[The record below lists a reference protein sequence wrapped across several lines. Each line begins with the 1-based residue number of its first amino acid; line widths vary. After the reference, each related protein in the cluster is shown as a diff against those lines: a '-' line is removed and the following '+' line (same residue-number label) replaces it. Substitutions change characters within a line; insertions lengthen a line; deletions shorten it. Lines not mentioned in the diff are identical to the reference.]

1 MKVAEQLPLQF
12 EYRGNQKFATFYPGR
27 NQEIITH
34 LKACTDHSGE
44 QFLYIWGARG
54 QGKSHLLQACCH
66 QAFERN
72 HQAFYLAPNLD
83 KLPEASILDGL
94 EAMDLVCIDDIDQ
107 FLDQA
112 NWEQALFNFF
122 NRLRDNNKRLI
133 VASQY
138 SPTQIPVQ
146 LSDLKTRLSWGLTL
160 KLQALDDAE
169 LIGALQLRANTMG
182 FEISEKSGRF
192 LLTHYTRDS
201 IALWNLLHRLDHATL
216 AAQRKVTIP
225 FLKQLLAL

>member
-1 MKVAEQLPLQF
+1 MAEQLPLQF
-12 EYRGNQKFATFYPGR
+12 EYRGNQKFATFYPGH
-27 NQEIITH
+27 NQEIIAH

-44 QFLYIWGARG
+44 QFLYICGTAG

-66 QAFERN
+66 QAYEQS
-72 HQAFYLAPNLD
+72 HQAFYLTPNLD
-83 KLPEASILDGL
+83 ELPEASILDGL
-94 EAMDLVCIDDIDQ
+94 DNMDLVCIDDIDR
-107 FLDQA
+107 FLGQA

-122 NRLRDNNKRLI
+122 NKLRDNNKRLI

-160 KLQALDDAE
+160 KLQALDDEE

-192 LLTHYTRDS
+192 LLAHYTRDS